1 MRDCFTINMNLVNEM
16 NIGESARRKL
26 TSSARK
32 MAPIYHAEP
41 QLFYL
46 AELSDVQ
53 PMADYLGE
61 KLVTG
66 MQMPEQYDLTFFD
79 AVAKK
84 PIWKLAVSHGLTGVL
99 LTNQTTKKLK
109 SVAAKLKM
117 VNVMGL
123 LATSDVN
130 TTLDTIPSI
139 PGLEALVVTSE
150 CEGETWKEPKTLAY
164 VHAVKTKTTLAVA
177 LSVTA
182 AVWSKENQ
190 GNVGGKCAVWQ
201 DSTPL
206 FMRCLEIEPFDGC
219 RKSGFKLVE
228 NETLAEVVTYAKAMR
243 MNTFAILSAHKLVS
257 TAVLN
262 RQFHLLKFSLPHM
275 PAMDRLPESIPLRKL
290 GCDDAA
296 PRESA
301 LIAVRASSITVS
313 DAESV
318 ETGMAVE
325 AIEHHDELGQGKRQT
340 DEAAETAASGP
351 RQHSTPDV
359 DEGESNT
366 EKPSDERP
374 PNSISTERRNSRNPQ
389 INITRRQAP
398 LTWDVE
404 AQVHEAKEAKR
415 NVAGTDD
422 AIRQEMSGDEIAGGI
437 RHLGRRE
444 MESLGDIDQRGAE
457 QHRKFGSPTL
467 QKDVED
473 GEPLPAS
480 TAGWRLISGICCPHI
495 SKQGSGTRPL
505 FLVNSTRELF

>member
-228 NETLAEVVTYAKAMR
+228 NETLAEVPTTYAGYG
-243 MNTFAILSAHKLVS
+243 SAARKHS
-257 TAVLN
+257 TA
-262 RQFHLLKFSLPHM
+262 Q
-275 PAMDRLPESIPLRKL
+275 A
-290 GCDDAA
+290 
-296 PRESA
+296 
-301 LIAVRASSITVS
+301 
-313 DAESV
+313 
-318 ETGMAVE
+318 GM
-325 AIEHHDELGQGKRQT
+325 R
-340 DEAAETAASGP
+340 
-351 RQHSTPDV
+351 
-359 DEGESNT
+359 
-366 EKPSDERP
+366 
-374 PNSISTERRNSRNPQ
+374 
-389 INITRRQAP
+389 
-398 LTWDVE
+398 
-404 AQVHEAKEAKR
+404 
-415 NVAGTDD
+415 
-422 AIRQEMSGDEIAGGI
+422 
-437 RHLGRRE
+437 
-444 MESLGDIDQRGAE
+444 
-457 QHRKFGSPTL
+457 
-467 QKDVED
+467 
-473 GEPLPAS
+473 
-480 TAGWRLISGICCPHI
+480 
-495 SKQGSGTRPL
+495 
-505 FLVNSTRELF
+505 